1 MSKKTD
7 MGIYLKTTKTFY
19 YLEYGDNY
27 VSNTLD
33 RIKKALIQRN
43 LIKGLMDSPREQQ
56 YEIISFSDAER
67 DDLNMAPI
75 FISKHIQ
82 ALFQTS
88 TNKKPEGVFK

>member
-33 RIKKALIQRN
+33 RVKKALTQRN
-43 LIKGLMDSPREQQ
+43 LIKGIMESPREQQ
-56 YEIISFSDAER
+56 YEIISYSDAER
-67 DDLNMAPI
+67 DDLDMVPI

-82 ALFQTS
+82 ALFETKS
-88 TNKKPEGVFK
+88 NKKSEGVFK